1 MKNSDFNEKILKGD
15 MKQFCVLNAKVK
27 LVSELFEQWTS

>member
-1 MKNSDFNEKILKGD
+1 MKKLSKGD
-15 MKQFCVLNAKVK
+15 MKQFRELNAKVK

>member
-1 MKNSDFNEKILKGD
+1 MKNRDFNEKNIEGD

-27 LVSELFEQWTS
+27 LVSELFEQ